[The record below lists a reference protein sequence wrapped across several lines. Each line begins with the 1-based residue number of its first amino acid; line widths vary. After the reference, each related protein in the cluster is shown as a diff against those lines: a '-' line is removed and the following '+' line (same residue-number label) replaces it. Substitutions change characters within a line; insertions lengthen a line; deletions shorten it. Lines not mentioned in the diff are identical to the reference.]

1 MNKNKTSDNIALAK
15 EVPTLLC
22 EQGLPSPMLNV
33 TCNVMK
39 TALKTLFVILILI
52 SCKSNKIESQ
62 ESESLFLG
70 YEKIGILD
78 ESNTGILWLRET
90 LIKFKND
97 SVFIDQ
103 NPISVNKKDTL
114 YSSSDGGFYYF
125 QGIKTENLNKIKI
138 LTKEI
143 ACDYCPTEM
152 KRNSEGKFEK
162 IDREKNF
169 EAEKIPNGLK
179 AHEIIFKKIKNRKL
193 RSELY

>member
-1 MNKNKTSDNIALAK
+1 
-15 EVPTLLC
+15 
-22 EQGLPSPMLNV
+22 
-33 TCNVMK
+33 MK

-62 ESESLFLG
+62 ETESLFLG

-179 AHEIIFKKIKNRKL
+179 SHEIIFKKIKNRKL

>member
-1 MNKNKTSDNIALAK
+1 
-15 EVPTLLC
+15 
-22 EQGLPSPMLNV
+22 
-33 TCNVMK
+33 MK
-39 TALKTLFVILILI
+39 TTLKTLFVILILI
-52 SCKSNKIESQ
+52 SCKSKKVENQ
-62 ESESLFLG
+62 NSESIFLG

-78 ESNTGILWLRET
+78 ESEPESVWLRET

-125 QGIKTENLNKIKI
+125 QGIKTENLGKIKI

-152 KRNSEGKFEK
+152 RKNSDGNFEK
-162 IDREKNF
+162 VHREKNF
-169 EAEKIPNGLK
+169 EAEKISNGLQ
-179 AHEIIFKKIKNRKL
+179 IQNQIFKKVKNRKL
-193 RSELY
+193 RSEM